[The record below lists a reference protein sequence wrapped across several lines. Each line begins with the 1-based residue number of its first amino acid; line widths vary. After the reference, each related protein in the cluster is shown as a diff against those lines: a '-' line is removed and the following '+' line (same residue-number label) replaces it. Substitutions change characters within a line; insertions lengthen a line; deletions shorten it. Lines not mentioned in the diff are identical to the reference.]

1 MADLD
6 RDTGEVIDNLS
17 SALQGVEEIFST
29 RLRERVML
37 REFGGGIIE
46 LIGRRITPR
55 LFPAWKLLAATSID
69 LWEPRFRVRRIVAMG
84 SVEAIRAG
92 TAGLDIQVE
101 YRPRGHFGD
110 FTVERVLSF
119 SIYLA
124 PVRTVLSP

>member
-6 RDTGEVIDNLS
+6 RDTGEVIDNLTS
-17 SALQGVEEIFST
+17 GLQSVEEIFST

-37 REFGGGIIE
+37 REFGGGVIE

-55 LFPAWKLLAATSID
+55 LFPAWKLLAATAID
-69 LWEPRFRVRRIVAMG
+69 LWEPRFRVRRLVATG

-92 TAGLDIQVE
+92 AAGIDIQADF
-101 YRPRGHFGD
+101 RPRGHFGD
-110 FTVERVLSF
+110 FTVERVVSF
-119 SIYLA
+119 SLYLA